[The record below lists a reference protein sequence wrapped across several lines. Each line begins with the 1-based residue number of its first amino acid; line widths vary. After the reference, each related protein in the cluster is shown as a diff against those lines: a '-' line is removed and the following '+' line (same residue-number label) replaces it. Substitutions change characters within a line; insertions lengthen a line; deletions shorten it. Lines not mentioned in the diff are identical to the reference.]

1 MKGIQSTTLM
11 SLLEEPHLRSMW
23 QSATNNT
30 KINRVSAKQMVKS
43 YARIV
48 RRAGKGRENI
58 NEF

>member
-11 SLLEEPHLRSMW
+11 LLLEEPHLRSMW
-23 QSATNNT
+23 QIATNNT
-30 KINRVSAKQMVKS
+30 KIDRVSAKQAVKS

-48 RRAGKGRENI
+48 RRAGRGGENI